1 LFNTDLLHVQQYLFS
16 KLGIEPTNKMKIEY
30 DDRSKLLGMVKVDD
44 YDDVHPPPFSLL
56 YFDLHT
62 YSGILASDDAIRVIK
77 ARYEQNDVVFDR
89 SKERVIL
96 QQFSDYVQEKN
107 PDVIVSMGDYDN
119 GKLLRYLFD
128 RANKIDFDL
137 QLGRRRV
144 CISSSYRKT
153 TYFDEFGFPGLIE

>member
-1 LFNTDLLHVQQYLFS
+1 
-16 KLGIEPTNKMKIEY
+16 
-30 DDRSKLLGMVKVDD
+30 
-44 YDDVHPPPFSLL
+44 
-56 YFDLHT
+56 
-62 YSGILASDDAIRVIK
+62 
-77 ARYEQNDVVFDR
+77 
-89 SKERVIL
+89 L

-128 RANKIDFDL
+128 RANKIGFDL

>member
-1 LFNTDLLHVQQYLFS
+1 
-16 KLGIEPTNKMKIEY
+16 MKIEY

-153 TYFDEFGFPGLIE
+153 TYFDEFGFPGLGWYDNVSSNWAA

>member
-1 LFNTDLLHVQQYLFS
+1 LFNTDLLHVQQYLFT
-16 KLGIEPTNKMKIEY
+16 KLGIEPTNKVKIEY

-128 RANKIDFDL
+128 RANKIGFDL